1 MNNKMLILFVIL
13 LLGLILCSF
22 LGGKGCVE
30 GFQSEEFVGNN
41 VSAKQNSDGSITFT
55 GPDGNTI
62 ILTQNP
68 DGSYSGPNGYNATME
83 NDQLVVTAPDSST
96 TTTTIDYDDGTTTDT
111 TTTTDNADY
120 DTSVETDATTNS
132 VPTSMSNTTTST
144 TNYDDYDHFSG
155 ASSTTYYG
163 PNGGTAKVSD
173 VGDKGKLVIVNSN
186 GYTRMYFI
194 KGQNTNTK
202 GYTMQGKNDGT
213 ATIVTNDGQA
223 AVKITMP
230 DGTSTLYTITY
241 NQNQSVD
248 NTINQVD
255 TNSMTSSGS
264 DVNNAFVYTG
274 PGGNTAAA
282 ATGPAG
288 NTYVGTNYDSSA
300 YYSSLP
306 PGISSNQ
313 IPPGQEDL
321 YILKSQVVPPV
332 CPACPPQIAAHR
344 QDNTKCPPCPPC
356 ARCPEP
362 AFDCKKVPNYNA
374 FNSSYMPVPVI
385 SDFSSFGM

>member
-1 MNNKMLILFVIL
+1 LNFFHNINYTMNGKMLILFVIL

-22 LGGKGCVE
+22 LGGKGCKE
-30 GFQSEEFVGNN
+30 GFETEEFVGNN
-41 VSAKQNSDGSITFT
+41 VSAKQNSDGSITFI
-55 GPDGNTI
+55 GPNGQSV
-62 ILTQNP
+62 ILTQNS
-68 DGSYSGPNGYNATME
+68 DGSYSGPNDYNATMD
-83 NDQLVVTAPDSST
+83 NGQLVVTAPDST
-96 TTTTIDYDDGTTTDT
+96 TTTTIDTTDYDNGTTTDT
-111 TTTTDNADY
+111 TTTDY

-132 VPTSMSNTTTST
+132 TN
-144 TNYDDYDHFSG
+144 NYDDYDHFSG

-173 VGDKGKLVIVNSN
+173 IGDKGKLVVVNAG

-194 KGQNTNTK
+194 KGQNSNAK
-202 GYTMQGKNDGT
+202 GTTMEGKNDGT
-213 ATIVTNDGQA
+213 ATIISNNGQA

-241 NQNQSVD
+241 NNNQSID
-248 NTINQVD
+248 DTINQAD
-255 TNSMTSSGS
+255 TNSMSSSGS
-264 DVNNAFVYTG
+264 DVNNAYVYTG
-274 PGGNTAAA
+274 PGGNSAGAV
-282 ATGPAG
+282 TGPAG

-300 YYSSLP
+300 YYNSLP
-306 PGISSNQ
+306 PGISANQ

-362 AFDCKKVPNYNA
+362 AFDCKKVPNYNS
-374 FNSSYMPVPVI
+374 FNSNYMPVPVI
-385 SDFSSFGM
+385 SDFSGFGM